1 MGRHYPD
8 IPADP
13 VKQPGYYYSR
23 KAHKL
28 ARLDVGDK
36 LPRHMG
42 PWEYIAREDEGT
54 SSEILQR
61 LRQMY
66 PSIDPYRLSF
76 ATSTP
81 IDIGYMA
88 RRRMARIG
96 GWVVAAAAALAFG
109 LLVGRRLSAP
119 RA

>member
-8 IPADP
+8 IGADP
-13 VKQPGYYYSR
+13 VKQHGYYYSK

-28 ARLDVGDK
+28 ARLKVGDK

-42 PWEYIAREDEGT
+42 PWEFIARDEEGT

-61 LRQMY
+61 LRQMH
-66 PSIDPYRLSF
+66 PEVDPYKLSF

-81 IDIGYMA
+81 VDMAHMA
-88 RRRMARIG
+88 RQRMLRRW
-96 GWVVAAAAALAFG
+96 GWFAAGAAALALG
-109 LLVGRRLSAP
+109 LWAGRR
-119 RA
+119 RWRH